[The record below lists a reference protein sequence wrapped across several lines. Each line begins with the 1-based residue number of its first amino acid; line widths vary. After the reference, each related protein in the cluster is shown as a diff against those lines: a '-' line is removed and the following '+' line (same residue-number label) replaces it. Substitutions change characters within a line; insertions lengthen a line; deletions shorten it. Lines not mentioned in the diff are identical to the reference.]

1 MNAVTA
7 SQPRLKLQD
16 TGLFR
21 QQALVNGKWIHA
33 SGAGTQT
40 IFNPATREQ
49 LGSVPMCGTIE
60 SRVAIDAAHAAMQ
73 SWSAMLAAD
82 RSRLMKRW
90 FDLLIEHVDDLAM
103 ILTSEQGKTL
113 AESRGE
119 IRYSAAFVE
128 WFAEEA
134 KRVYGDVIPSNMKD
148 RRMLVI
154 RQPIGVVGVI
164 TPWNFPMAM
173 MARKCAAALAAGCT
187 VVCKPALETPFSAL
201 AFAEL
206 AQRAGI
212 PAGVIN
218 VVTGDAVEIGNELCS
233 NPLVRKIS
241 FTGSTRVGVLLASQC
256 APQLKKLSLE
266 LGGNAPFIV
275 FDDADLDAAVQGA
288 LISKYRNS
296 GQTCVCT
303 NRFIV
308 QAGIYEEFI
317 KRLAHAVKSLKVGNG
332 VDPDTSQG
340 PLINERAVQKVEA
353 HIQNAVEHGASV
365 VTGGKRHALGGT
377 FFEPTV
383 VRDVKP
389 GMLFNSEET
398 FGPVA
403 PIFRFVTEEEAL
415 QMANASEFGLASYI
429 YTRDM
434 SRAWRM
440 SEGIESGMVGIN
452 AGLVSTEVA
461 PFGGVKMSGMGREG
475 SKYGIDDYTEI
486 KYMCFGI

>member
-7 SQPRLKLQD
+7 SQPRLKLHD
-16 TGLFR
+16 DGLFH
-21 QQALVNGKWIHA
+21 QQALINGKWISA
-33 SGAGTQT
+33 SGEDTQT
-40 IFNPATREQ
+40 IFNPATGQ
-49 LGSVPMCGTIE
+49 HLGSVPMCGAIE
-60 SRVAIDAAHAAMQ
+60 TRIAVDAAHTAMK
-73 SWSAMLAAD
+73 SWSGLMASD

-113 AESRGE
+113 AEARGE
-119 IRYSAAFVE
+119 IRYSASFVE

-206 AQRAGI
+206 ARRAGI
-212 PAGVIN
+212 PDGVIN
-218 VVTGDAVEIGNELCS
+218 VVTGEAVEIGNELCS

-303 NRFIV
+303 NRFII
-308 QAGIYEEFI
+308 QAGVYEEFI

-340 PLINERAVQKVEA
+340 PLINERAVQKVES
-353 HIQNAVEHGASV
+353 HIQDAIAHGASV
-365 VTGGKRHALGGT
+365 VTGGKRHSLGST

-389 GMLFNSEET
+389 DMLFNREET

-403 PIFRFVTEEEAL
+403 PVFRFVTEEEAL
-415 QMANASEFGLASYI
+415 QMANASEFGLAAYV

-434 SRAWRM
+434 SRAWRV

-486 KYMCFGI
+486 KYMCFGL